1 MNVRAKAKGGYMTK
15 LEALTMVRNAML
27 HTDGFDELAEQR
39 ADVDLRWAERGLEF
53 ELFFEQGGTTRRVA

>member
-1 MNVRAKAKGGYMTK
+1 MTK